1 MTKIGKRELVL
12 AIRLRY
18 LRAGKA
24 EKGRILDEFVATTG
38 YHRKY
43 AIWLLR
49 HGPRS
54 VPTGYRRVRI
64 VYGQAVEQ
72 ALTQVWEISGRLCA
86 RRLHPFLPDILETLE
101 RHRELVLPT
110 DTKTLLLSVSRA
122 TIDRLLKPARARH
135 PQRGLSLTKPGP
147 LLKKAIPIRTSA
159 DWDDAQPG
167 FLELDLV
174 AHCGDSA
181 GGEYIYTLDTV
192 DVSTGWSEC
201 VAVPNRGQHAVFEA
215 LQLIRRRLPFP
226 LRGIDSDNDSAF
238 INDHLYRYTRREGIT
253 FTRSRPYKKNDQAH
267 IEQKNWSVVRRLVG
281 YDRYNSDRALAYMNA
296 LYDDLR
302 LYVNFFQ
309 PSMKLVAK
317 RRVDS
322 KVRKTYDL
330 AQTPC
335 QRVLRSPDVDDA
347 CKESLRRIYLDLNPV
362 ALRRHIDAHLKALW
376 NSAADSKNLR

>member
-1 MTKIGKRELVL
+1 MTKASKRELLL

-18 LRAGKA
+18 LRANKVV
-24 EKGRILDEFVATTG
+24 KGRILDEFVAATG

-43 AIWLLR
+43 AIRLLR
-49 HGPRS
+49 HGPLPR
-54 VPTGYRRVRI
+54 PTTCRRGHPT
-64 VYGQAVEQ
+64 YGQAVRQ
-72 ALTQVWEISGRLCA
+72 ALTQVWEISGRLCS
-86 RRLHPFLPDILETLE
+86 RRLHPFLPDMLDTLD
-101 RHRELVLPT
+101 RHRELVLPA
-110 DTKTLLLSVSRA
+110 DTKALLLSVSPA
-122 TIDRLLKPARARH
+122 TMDRLLKPARARQ
-135 PQRGLSLTKPGP
+135 PKRGLSLTKPGP

-159 DWDDAQPG
+159 DWDNAQPG

-215 LQLIRRRLPFP
+215 LQLIRGRLPFP

-238 INDHLYRYTRREGIT
+238 INDHLYRYTQRERIT
-253 FTRSRPYKKNDQAH
+253 FTRSRPYRKNDQAH

-281 YDRYNSDRALAYMNA
+281 YDRYNSTRALAHMNA
-296 LYDDLR
+296 LYEDLR

-322 KVRKTYDL
+322 KVRKTYDP
-330 AQTPC
+330 AQTPY
-335 QRVLRSPDVDDA
+335 QRVLRSPDMDDA

-362 ALRRHIDAHLKALW
+362 VLRKHIDAHLKALW
-376 NSAADSKNLR
+376 NSANDGKILP

>member
-1 MTKIGKRELVL
+1 MTKTGKRELVL

-18 LRAGKA
+18 SRASKA

-49 HGPRS
+49 HGPPP

-64 VYGQAVEQ
+64 VYGQAVKQ
-72 ALTQVWEISGRLCA
+72 ALTQVWEISGRLCS
-86 RRLHPFLPDILETLE
+86 RRLHPFLPDILDTLE
-101 RHRELVLPT
+101 RHRELVLPAV
-110 DTKTLLLSVSRA
+110 TKALLLSVSRA

-135 PQRGLSLTKPGP
+135 AQRGLSLTKPGP

-159 DWDDAQPG
+159 DWDDAQAG

-181 GGEYIYTLDTV
+181 AGEYLYTLDTV

-215 LQLIRRRLPFP
+215 LQLIRHRLPFP

-238 INDHLYRYTRREGIT
+238 INDHLYRYTRKEGIT

-281 YDRYNSDRALAYMNA
+281 YDRYTSTRALAHMNA
-296 LYDDLR
+296 LYDALR

-322 KVRKTYDL
+322 KVRKTYDS

-347 CKESLRRIYLDLNPV
+347 CKESLGRIYLDLNPV

-376 NSAADSKNLR
+376 NSAADGKILP

>member
-1 MTKIGKRELVL
+1 MTKLGKRELIL
-12 AIRLRY
+12 AVRLRY
-18 LRAGKA
+18 SRASKA

-43 AIWLLR
+43 AIRLLK
-49 HGPRS
+49 HGPPPM
-54 VPTGYRRVRI
+54 PTGHRRVHP
-64 VYGQAVEQ
+64 VYGQAVRQ
-72 ALTQVWEISGRLCA
+72 ALTEVWQICGRLCS
-86 RRLHPFLPDILETLE
+86 RRLHPFLPDILEALE
-101 RHRELVLPT
+101 RHRELVLPA
-110 DTKTLLLSVSRA
+110 DTKQLLLRISRS
-122 TIDRLLKPARARH
+122 TVDRLLKPARARH
-135 PQRGLSLTKPGP
+135 PQHGLSLTRAGP

-181 GGEYIYTLDTV
+181 AGEFIHTLDTV

-201 VAVPNRGQHAVFEA
+201 IAVPNRGQRAVFEA
-215 LQLIRRRLPFP
+215 LQLIRCRLPFP

-238 INDHLYRYTRREGIT
+238 INEHLFRFTQRERIT

-267 IEQKNWSVVRRLVG
+267 IEQKNWSVVRRLIG
-281 YDRYNSDRALAYMNA
+281 YDRYTSPQALANLNA
-296 LYDDLR
+296 IYEDLR

-322 KVRKTYDL
+322 RVRKTYDS
-330 AQTPC
+330 AQTPY
-335 QRVLRSPDVDDA
+335 QRVLQSQDVDDA
-347 CKESLRRIYLDLNPV
+347 CKENLRRLYPGLNPV
-362 ALRRHIDAHLKALW
+362 ALKRRIDGKLKALW
-376 NSAADSKNLR
+376 NSATVGKNLP

>member
-1 MTKIGKRELVL
+1 MTNASKRELIL

-18 LRAGKA
+18 SRASKT

-43 AIWLLR
+43 AIRLLR
-49 HGPRS
+49 HGPPRR
-54 VPTGYRRVRI
+54 PTGRRRVHL
-64 VYGQAVEQ
+64 VYGQAVKQ
-72 ALTQVWEISGRLCA
+72 ALTQIWEISGRLCS
-86 RRLHPFLPDILETLE
+86 RRLHPFLPEILDILE
-101 RHRELVLPT
+101 RHRELILPA
-110 DTKTLLLSVSRA
+110 DTKALLLSVSRA
-122 TIDRLLKPARARH
+122 TIDRLLKPARARQ

-192 DVSTGWSEC
+192 DVSTGWCEC

-215 LQLIRRRLPFP
+215 LQLIRHRLPFP

-238 INDHLYRYTRREGIT
+238 INDHLYRYTKREGIT

-281 YDRYNSDRALAYMNA
+281 YDRYNSDRALTHMNA
-296 LYDDLR
+296 LYEDLR

-322 KVRKTYDL
+322 KVRKTYDS
-330 AQTPC
+330 AQTPY

-347 CKESLRRIYLDLNPV
+347 CKESLRRIYLGLNPV
-362 ALRRHIDAHLKALW
+362 VLRRRIEAHLKALW
-376 NSAADSKNLR
+376 NSTVVGKNLP

>member
-1 MTKIGKRELVL
+1 M
-12 AIRLRY
+12 
-18 LRAGKA
+18 
-24 EKGRILDEFVATTG
+24 
-38 YHRKY
+38 
-43 AIWLLR
+43 
-49 HGPRS
+49 
-54 VPTGYRRVRI
+54 
-64 VYGQAVEQ
+64 
-72 ALTQVWEISGRLCA
+72 
-86 RRLHPFLPDILETLE
+86 
-101 RHRELVLPT
+101 
-110 DTKTLLLSVSRA
+110 
-122 TIDRLLKPARARH
+122 
-135 PQRGLSLTKPGP
+135 
-147 LLKKAIPIRTSA
+147 LKKAIPIRTSA

-281 YDRYNSDRALAYMNA
+281 YDRYDSARALAHLNA

-322 KVRKTYDL
+322 KVRKTYDP
-330 AQTPC
+330 AQTPY

-347 CKESLRRIYLDLNPV
+347 CKESLRRI
-362 ALRRHIDAHLKALW
+362 I
-376 NSAADSKNLR
+376 ST

>member
-1 MTKIGKRELVL
+1 MTKTSKRELIL

-18 LRAGKA
+18 MRASKT

-43 AIWLLR
+43 AIHLLR
-49 HGPRS
+49 HGPPPA
-54 VPTGYRRVRI
+54 PTGRRRVRR
-64 VYGQAVEQ
+64 VYGPAVKQ
-72 ALTQVWEISGRLCA
+72 ALTRVWEISGRLCS
-86 RRLHPFLPDILETLE
+86 RRLHPFLPDILDTLE
-101 RHRELVLPT
+101 RHRELVLPA
-110 DTKTLLLSVSRA
+110 DTKALLLSVSRA
-122 TIDRLLKPARARH
+122 TIDRLLKPARARQ
-135 PQRGLSLTKPGP
+135 PRRGLSLTKPGP

-159 DWDDAQPG
+159 DWDDARPG

-201 VAVPNRGQHAVFEA
+201 VAVPNRGQQAVFEA
-215 LQLIRRRLPFP
+215 LQLIRHRLPFP

-238 INDHLYRYTRREGIT
+238 INDHLYRFTRREQIT

-267 IEQKNWSVVRRLVG
+267 IEQKNWSVVRRLIG
-281 YDRYNSDRALAYMNA
+281 YDRYNSVQALAHMNA

-317 RRVDS
+317 RRVDT
-322 KVRKTYDL
+322 KVRKAYDA
-330 AQTPC
+330 AQTPY
-335 QRVLRSPDVDDA
+335 QRALRSSDVDDA

-362 ALRRHIDAHLKALW
+362 ALQRQINAHLTALW
-376 NSAADSKNLR
+376 NSAADGKISR